1 MSEAT
6 ALPDVE
12 RFVIP
17 SLQRAI
23 NPWQD
28 VAVLC
33 SLARLLL
40 RERVDIVHT
49 HSSKAGIVGRL
60 AAGLVRIPVAV
71 HTIHGFGVD
80 VGCGPTRS
88 LLQWSERFAATI
100 TDRLVAVS
108 HRTRE
113 DGLRMGIGHLHQYV
127 TIPYRIDEDVRSCSI
142 DQRHATRQNLH
153 LNGAPTVG
161 MIACLK
167 PQKAPLDFL
176 RVAHQVLRHVPS
188 AQFLLIGDGELRNQ
202 IETDIQRLGL
212 ASQCRLLGWRRDVP
226 ELLAA
231 MDVLTLSSRWEG
243 LPIAILEAMAAG
255 KPVVAMNVGGVGEAI
270 ADGQTGYVI
279 PPGDLRLMADR
290 IVSLLQSPEQAVEMG
305 ARGRERFQAQFLG
318 AERMVEQLDALY
330 QKAWHGR

>member
-1 MSEAT
+1 MPEAT
-6 ALPDVE
+6 VLPDVE

-60 AAGLVRIPVAV
+60 AARLVRVPVAM

-80 VGCGPTRS
+80 VGRGPVRS
-88 LLQWSERFAATI
+88 MLRWSERFAATM

-113 DGLRMGIGHLHQYV
+113 DGLRMGIGHLRQYV
-127 TIPYRIDEDVRSCSI
+127 TIPYRIDDAARSCSI
-142 DQRHATRQNLH
+142 DQRRATRRNLN

-176 RVAHQVLRHVPS
+176 RVAHQVLQHVPS
-188 AQFLLIGDGELRNQ
+188 AQFLLVGDGELRDQ
-202 IETDIQRLGL
+202 IKTDIQRLGL
-212 ASQCRLLGWRRDVP
+212 SSRCRLLGWRRDVP
-226 ELLAA
+226 ELLSA
-231 MDVLTLSSRWEG
+231 MDVLALSSRWEG

-255 KPVVAMNVGGVGEAI
+255 KPVVAMNVGGVGEAVT
-270 ADGQTGYVI
+270 DGQTGFVI
-279 PPGDLRLMADR
+279 PPGNLRLMVDR

-305 ARGRERFQAQFLG
+305 ERGRERFHAQFLG
-318 AERMVEQLDALY
+318 AAQMVEQLDALY
-330 QKAWHGR
+330 QEVWHGC